1 MARPLA
7 FDPDEKLQLAMKLF
21 WQKGYANTSITD
33 ITDALGIN
41 RFSLYN
47 TFGDK
52 DALYRAALEHYN
64 QQVFLPLLAPL
75 QGDVQGMQA
84 VDAYLENFARRLQ
97 SPFADYGCLLQ
108 DTATGNQGLNEQIR
122 HSATRYFSALQAALY
137 PHFIWAKQQG
147 EIQQE
152 VGACVNFTLM
162 TIQAFIITRKSAG
175 KKLMLQNMA
184 FFREQIKHW

>member
-7 FDPDEKLQLAMKLF
+7 FDPDTKLHQAMKLF

-33 ITDALGIN
+33 ITDNLGIN

-52 DALYRAALEHYN
+52 DALYQKALAHYY

-75 QGDVQGMQA
+75 QGELHGLA
-84 VDAYLENFARRLQ
+84 AIDAYLENFAQRLQ

-108 DTATGNQGLNEQIR
+108 DTATGNQGLDDNIR
-122 HSATRYFSALQAALY
+122 RSAVTYFLTLRDALHR
-137 PHFIWAKQQG
+137 HFAFAKTQG
-147 EIQQE
+147 EIQQTVE
-152 VGACVNFTLM
+152 DCVSFTLM
-162 TIQAFIITRKSAG
+162 TIQALIITRKSAG

-184 FFREQIKHW
+184 FFRAQIKHW